1 MAELTPGTEFA
12 GCRIDAVVGRGGMGL
27 VYRAVD
33 LRLAR
38 PVAIKLIAGE
48 RASDDEFRAR
58 FEREARLTAAID
70 HPNVIPI
77 YGAGEEHGHLYL
89 VMRYVDGTDLQAL
102 LSESG
107 RLSPARAAAVVAQ
120 VGQALDAAHAAG
132 LVHRDVKPANV
143 LLTGTHVYL
152 SDFGIG
158 RADSA
163 DTQLTDSG
171 EWIGTVDFMAPEH
184 LRAERTDARSDVYAL
199 GCVLYAALTGT
210 SPFRRGTVP
219 ATVLAHFEDAPPR
232 PSDVHP
238 DLAPFDAVVARAL
251 AKAPAGRYQS
261 AGDLGAAA
269 LAAAAGEPATRVSHS
284 VATGPAAP
292 SEEETIRIR
301 PSRAPVVR
309 RAPETAEPERNGHDA
324 EPLRPEAAPA
334 AAATLL
340 RPDTA
345 VATARAEPPPPRAA
359 EDRPPPSPP
368 KPVARHRSGRGG
380 RGVAGSLVLAGVLV
394 VAAIVVALV
403 TANSG
408 DARTGPLSAGEVR
421 GVAED
426 FARAYAHEDSRALRR
441 TLAPDVSR
449 VSPTGVQRGRADV
462 VAEYARQFGDYA
474 VRNYTLGGLTA
485 TGGTAGR
492 ASATYAVALAG
503 GSSITGHLVLGVV
516 RDGTTPRIR
525 LIAAEPRP

>member
-1 MAELTPGTEFA
+1 MSGMAELSPGTPFA

-33 LRLAR
+33 LRLGR
-38 PVAIKLIAGE
+38 PVAIKLIAAE
-48 RASDDEFRAR
+48 RATDPEFRAR
-58 FEREARLTAAID
+58 FEREARLTASID

-77 YGAGEEHGHLYL
+77 YAAGEEDGHLFL

-158 RADSA
+158 RAESA

-184 LRAERTDARSDVYAL
+184 LRAERTDARTDVYAL
-199 GCVLYAALTGT
+199 GCVLHAALTGT

-219 ATVLAHFEDAPPR
+219 ATVLAHLEDLPPR

-251 AKAPAGRYQS
+251 AKAPAARFQS

-269 LAAAAGEPATRVSHS
+269 LAAAAGEPATRAAGRS
-284 VATGPAAP
+284 VAVGPAAP

-309 RAPETAEPERNGHDA
+309 PAPEPEPEPGADPA
-324 EPLRPEAAPA
+324 PAAAPA

-345 VATARAEPPPPRAA
+345 VATSRAAPPPPRP
-359 EDRPPPSPP
+359 DGQRPPPSPP
-368 KPVARHRSGRGG
+368 TPVAHHRAGAHRRGI
-380 RGVAGSLVLAGVLV
+380 AGSLILAAALV
-394 VAAIVVALV
+394 VAAVVVALV

-408 DARTGPLSAGEVR
+408 HARTGPLSSGEVR
-421 GVAED
+421 SVAED

-449 VSPTGVQRGRADV
+449 VSPTAVQRGRADV
-462 VAEYARQFGDYA
+462 VTEYARQFGDYA
-474 VRNYTLGGLTA
+474 VRDYTLGGLSA
-485 TGGTAGR
+485 SGGAAGR
-492 ASATYAVALAG
+492 ASAEYTVELAG
-503 GSSITGHLVLGVV
+503 GSSITGRLVLGVV

-525 LIAAEPRP
+525 LIAAEPRA